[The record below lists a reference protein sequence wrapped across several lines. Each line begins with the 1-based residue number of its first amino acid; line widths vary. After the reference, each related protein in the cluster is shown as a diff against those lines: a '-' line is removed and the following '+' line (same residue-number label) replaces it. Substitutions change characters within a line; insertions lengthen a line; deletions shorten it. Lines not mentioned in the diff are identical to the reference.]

1 MLKPDPGLLIWMCI
15 SFGILVFLLGKFA
28 WKPILGAVKT
38 REQSIADA
46 LNEAKKM
53 RDDMAKMSASN
64 EEIMRQARAERDLLL
79 KDARDIRDKEISE
92 AKTKAKAEA
101 DEAERRAKRAETAQ
115 QVLVAEA
122 RTAQSVAQHAASQAQ
137 DSAAALKLQ
146 EAGLAEELT
155 RAENISA
162 DLARQRQVGLARAP

>member
-15 SFGILVFLLGKFA
+15 SFGILVFSLGKFA

-92 AKTKAKAEA
+92 AKTRAKAEA
-101 DEAERRAKRAETAQ
+101 DAMLGRAREDIRNEKNAAIVELRNQVAELSVQVAERILKEK
-115 QVLVAEA
+115 LG
-122 RTAQSVAQHAASQAQ
+122 
-137 DSAAALKLQ
+137 DAAAQKALVDKVIG
-146 EAGLAEELT
+146 E
-155 RAENISA
+155 A
-162 DLARQRQVGLARAP
+162 DLRKS